1 MKKLLVTGLSGF
13 VGQTISQVLGKR
25 SHPGLVLASPECEF
39 DVTDAKEVLGV
50 IERSKPD
57 YVIHLAAQS
66 FVPESFSNPKT
77 TYDVNFFGTFRLL
90 EALKSAN
97 FPGRLL
103 FIGSAQVY
111 GLVDASD
118 MPIKETYPLKPR
130 NPYAVSKLAGEA
142 LCYQWSQTEKIDIVM
157 ARPFNHIGPGQSERF
172 VVSDFAKQIAEIKL
186 GKKEPVIRV
195 GDIEVTRDFADVR
208 DVVNAYFL
216 LLEHGI
222 NGEVYNVC
230 SGVEYNIREVL
241 DQLQHIGGVRLQV
254 NHEGNRSRP
263 SEQRRFVGDFSKL
276 NRCTGWKPEIPFDKS
291 LTDVLNYWE
300 RKLGDD

>member
-1 MKKLLVTGLSGF
+1 MKKLLVTGLNGF
-13 VGQTISQVLGKR
+13 VGQTISQILGKR
-25 SHPGLVLASPECEF
+25 SHPGLVLACLDNEF
-39 DVTDAKEVLGV
+39 DVTDASEVLGV

-66 FVPESFSNPKT
+66 FVPESFSSPKK
-77 TYDVNFFGTFRLL
+77 TYDINFYGTLCLL

-97 FPGRLL
+97 FSGRLL
-103 FIGSAQVY
+103 YIGSAQIY

-118 MPIKETYPLKPR
+118 LPIKEAHPVKPR

-186 GKKEPVIRV
+186 GKKTPVIRV
-195 GDIEVTRDFADVR
+195 GDMEVTRDFTDVR

-216 LLEHGI
+216 LLEHGL

-230 SGVEYNIREVL
+230 SGVEHNIREVL
-241 DQLQHIGGVRLQV
+241 DRLQDIGGVRLQTI
-254 NHEGNRSRP
+254 HESNRARP

-276 NRCTGWKPEIPFDKS
+276 NRSTGWKPEISFDQS
-291 LTDVLNYWE
+291 LSDVLNYWE
-300 RKLGDD
+300 RKLRDD

>member
-13 VGQTISQVLGKR
+13 VGQTISQVLDKR
-25 SHPGLVLASPECEF
+25 SRPDLVLAGPDHEF
-39 DVTDAKEVLGV
+39 NVTDAKEVLGV

-57 YVIHLAAQS
+57 YVVHLAAQS
-66 FVPESFSNPKT
+66 FIPESFSNPKK
-77 TYDVNFFGTFRLL
+77 TYDVNFYGTLRLL
-90 EALKSAN
+90 EALKSAK
-97 FPGRLL
+97 FSGRLL

-111 GLVDASD
+111 GLVDTSD
-118 MPIKETYPLKPR
+118 LPIKETHPLKPR

-195 GDIEVTRDFADVR
+195 GDLEVTRDFADVR

-216 LLEHGI
+216 LLEHGL

-241 DQLQHIGGVRLQV
+241 EQLQHIGGVRLQV
-254 NHEGNRSRP
+254 NREGNRSRP

-276 NRCTGWKPEIPFDKS
+276 NRCTGWKPEIAFDKS